1 MYLSIAFIL
10 RQREE
15 MTTGLLIYSTRKQNC
30 ISPNVFM
37 NVKFTLIAFE
47 EGNGK
52 RDKWRENGHVV
63 AFAVCRKWAVLN
75 SE

>member
-1 MYLSIAFIL
+1 M
-10 RQREE
+10 
-15 MTTGLLIYSTRKQNC
+15 YSTTKKKC
-30 ISPNVFM
+30 ISPDFFM

-63 AFAVCRKWAVLN
+63 AVAVCRKSAVLN
-75 SE
+75 RE

>member
-10 RQREE
+10 RQREK
-15 MTTGLLIYSTRKQNC
+15 MTTGLLTYSTTKKKC
-30 ISPNVFM
+30 ISPNFFM

-63 AFAVCRKWAVLN
+63 VAVLN
-75 SE
+75 RE

>member
-1 MYLSIAFIL
+1 MYLTIAFIL

-15 MTTGLLIYSTRKQNC
+15 MTTGLLIYSTTKQNC

-63 AFAVCRKWAVLN
+63 VAVLN
-75 SE
+75 RE

>member
-1 MYLSIAFIL
+1 
-10 RQREE
+10 
-15 MTTGLLIYSTRKQNC
+15 MTTGLLTYSTTKKKC
-30 ISPNVFM
+30 ISPDFFM

-63 AFAVCRKWAVLN
+63 VAVWRMTVA
-75 SE
+75 

>member
-10 RQREE
+10 RQREK
-15 MTTGLLIYSTRKQNC
+15 MTTGLLTYSTTKKKC
-30 ISPNVFM
+30 ISPNFFM

-47 EGNGK
+47 EGKRQTANGK

-63 AFAVCRKWAVLN
+63 VAVLN
-75 SE
+75 RE

>member
-10 RQREE
+10 RQKEE
-15 MTTGLLIYSTRKQNC
+15 MITGLLTYSTTKKKS

-37 NVKFTLIAFE
+37 KVKFTLIAFE
-47 EGNGK
+47 EGK
-52 RDKWRENGHVV
+52 RNKWRENGHVV

-75 SE
+75 RE

>member
-15 MTTGLLIYSTRKQNC
+15 MTTGLLIYSTTKQNR
-30 ISPNVFM
+30 ISPNVFV
-37 NVKFTLIAFE
+37 NVKFTVIAFE

-63 AFAVCRKWAVLN
+63 LAVLN
-75 SE
+75 RE

>member
-1 MYLSIAFIL
+1 
-10 RQREE
+10 
-15 MTTGLLIYSTRKQNC
+15 MTTGLLMYSTTKKKC
-30 ISPNVFM
+30 ISPDFFM

-63 AFAVCRKWAVLN
+63 AVAVCRKSAVLN
-75 SE
+75 RE

>member
-15 MTTGLLIYSTRKQNC
+15 MTTGLLIYSTTKQNC

-47 EGNGK
+47 EGKRQTANVINGVK
-52 RDKWRENGHVV
+52 MVTWSWR
-63 AFAVCRKWAVLN
+63 C
-75 SE
+75 